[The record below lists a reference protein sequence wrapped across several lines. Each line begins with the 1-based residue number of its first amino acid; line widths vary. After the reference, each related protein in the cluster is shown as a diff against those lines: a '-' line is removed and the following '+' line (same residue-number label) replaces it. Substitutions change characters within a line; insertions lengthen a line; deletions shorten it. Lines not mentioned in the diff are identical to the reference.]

1 MTASLAHELN
11 QPLAAIVNNA
21 TAALQYLEQ
30 GRLDSKQLQEILT
43 DVVGDGHRAYDIM
56 RNVRGAIKKGSAI
69 RGPLSLNNV
78 VNAVTRMVQPD
89 AAAQFCKVET
99 FLVPDLDAAQYDT
112 ELFKSASE
120 FLSRS
125 AHPGPSCVIV
135 DVRMP
140 GLNGIDF
147 QNVLIENQRE
157 EQLIF
162 ITGHGDIP
170 MCAQAMKAGAV
181 DFLPKPFKPKQL
193 MESVERALT
202 RSTEQRRRAS
212 EKHHAGALLDRLT
225 PREYQVMQLVAT
237 GMLNKQVGG
246 ELGMAE
252 KTVKT
257 HRAHVMQKLHITSV
271 AELMRVLQEADVPPV
286 ARPGTK
292 V

>member
-1 MTASLAHELN
+1 MMTSTAMVFVIDDDASMRKSLR
-11 QPLAAIVNNA
+11 
-21 TAALQYLEQ
+21 
-30 GRLDSKQLQEILT
+30 RL
-43 DVVGDGHRAYDIM
+43 
-56 RNVRGAIKKGSAI
+56 
-69 RGPLSLNNV
+69 
-78 VNAVTRMVQPD
+78 
-89 AAAQFCKVET
+89 
-99 FLVPDLDAAQYDT
+99 LDAAHYET

-147 QNVLIENQRE
+147 QKALIEHGRE
-157 EQLIF
+157 EQLVF
-162 ITGHGDIP
+162 ITGHGNIP
-170 MCAQAMKAGAV
+170 MCAQVMKAGAI
-181 DFLPKPFKPKQL
+181 DFLPKPFEPKQL
-193 MESVERALT
+193 LESVGRALT
-202 RSTEQRRRAS
+202 RSAEQRRRAF
-212 EKHHAGALLDRLT
+212 EKNRARGLIERLT
-225 PREYQVMQLVAT
+225 PREYEVMQLVAT

-257 HRAHVMQKLHITSV
+257 HRAHVMQKLGITSV
-271 AELMRVLQEADVPPV
+271 AELMRVLQKAEVPPV